1 MATTAWASQ
10 VVLVGG
16 EAVFASVAERLG
28 LEVVAPVAVVMVPPP
43 HAGAFFEWV

>member
-1 MATTAWASQ
+1 M
-10 VVLVGG
+10 GG